1 MLASLVP
8 PGRQV
13 VDVGADHGH
22 LAAHLGA
29 IATEKKPGI
38 PKNCDVPWVI
48 TDGLRAF
55 RAVDVA
61 IIAGM
66 GARTIAG
73 ILDAGPQPAMVI
85 AHADD
90 EPWTLRCWLADHGW
104 HIEAERLALQSG
116 RFCELIRAIPGQEQ
130 AQGVDLEL
138 GPCLLAGDD
147 PLLRPWA
154 EDGHRR
160 WRHLA
165 TVASADNER
174 SARFAARADRLAA
187 LCAERSWASRNPEA
201 PDRAHRSAP

>member
-1 MLASLVP
+1 MRSSDRFNAIVSLVP
-8 PGRQV
+8 PGRHI

-29 IATEKKPGI
+29 VATERKPGI
-38 PKNCDVPWVI
+38 PKNRYVPWVI
-48 TDGLRAF
+48 ADGLRPF

-104 HIEAERLALQSG
+104 RIDAERLALQSG
-116 RFCELIRAIPGQEQ
+116 RFCELIRAVPGQEP
-130 AQGVDLEL
+130 ARGVELEL
-138 GPCLLAGDD
+138 GPRLLEGDE
-147 PLLRPWA
+147 PLLRAWA
-154 EDGHRR
+154 KDGRLR
-160 WRHLA
+160 WHHLA
-165 TVASADNER
+165 EVSSADSQR
-174 SARFAARADRLAA
+174 SARFAARADRLAT
-187 LCAERSWASRNPEA
+187 LWAA
-201 PDRAHRSAP
+201 RAWA